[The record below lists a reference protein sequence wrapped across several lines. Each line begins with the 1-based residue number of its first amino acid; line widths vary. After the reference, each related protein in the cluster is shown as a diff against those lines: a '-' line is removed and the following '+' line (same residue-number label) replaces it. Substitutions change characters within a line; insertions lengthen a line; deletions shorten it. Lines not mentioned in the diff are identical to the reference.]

1 MIKTENKKISC
12 LIIEDEKPARD
23 LIKNYLIK
31 YENIEFLGEC
41 KNGFEGIKAIGE
53 YKPDI
58 IFLDIQM
65 PKLTGFEMLE
75 LLDEIPEVIF
85 TTAYDQFAI
94 KAFEL
99 NAVDYLMK
107 PFSRD
112 RFSQS
117 LDKAVSR
124 IISNTKNQVKPL
136 INHISETKETLDRIV
151 VKTGSKVTV
160 LSLDEIINIEAEDDY
175 VMIYTKDNRFLKNE
189 TMNYYEKHLPSL
201 DFIRIHRS
209 SIVKINQIKHIEH
222 YAKENYLVIL
232 ANGSK
237 LKVSKSRLKELKSEL
252 DF

>member
-1 MIKTENKKISC
+1 MKTINNKISC

-23 LIKNYLIK
+23 LIKNYLLNFK
-31 YENIEFLGEC
+31 NIELLAEC
-41 KNGFEGIKAIGE
+41 KNGFEGIKAINE

-65 PKLTGFEMLE
+65 PKLSGFEMLE
-75 LLDEIPEVIF
+75 LLDEVPEVIF

-94 KAFEL
+94 KAFEM

-107 PFSRD
+107 PFSKE

-117 LDKAVSR
+117 LEKA
-124 IISNTKNQVKPL
+124 IIRLKNKNDNKVKPL
-136 INHISETKETLDRIV
+136 IDHINKNKEFLDKIV
-151 VKTGSKVTV
+151 VKSDSKVTV
-160 LSLDEIINIEAEDDY
+160 ISLDEIIHIEAEDDY
-175 VMIYTKDNRFLKNE
+175 VMIYTKDGRHLKNE
-189 TMNYYEKHLPSL
+189 TMNYYEKHLPPS

-209 SIVKINQIKHIEH
+209 SIVKINQIKQIEH

-232 ANGSK
+232 TSGSK
-237 LKVSKSRLKELKSEL
+237 LKVSKSRLKELKAEL